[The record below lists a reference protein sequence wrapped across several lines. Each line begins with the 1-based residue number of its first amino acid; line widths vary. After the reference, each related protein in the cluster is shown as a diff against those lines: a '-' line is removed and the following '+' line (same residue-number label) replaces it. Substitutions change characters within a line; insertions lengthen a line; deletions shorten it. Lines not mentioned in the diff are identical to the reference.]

1 MALTILSLATV
12 TEMCSVALWREDRMV
27 VEHQRWLGAKHAE
40 KLLPMVAA
48 VMEEGG
54 LNFGDLDKIAVA
66 KGPGSFTGIRIG
78 IAAARGLALAASK
91 PLLGVNSLEA
101 IAYGVCSP
109 GRAVLAVLD
118 AKRGQIYAQSFSA
131 DCCSLGPP
139 LVVAPADIGRL
150 PLHEEYTV
158 AGTGLNLVRP
168 YLVEL
173 MGDKV
178 QFVFDET
185 KGLPRA
191 SDVARAGTCRKPH
204 VSDTQEATPIY
215 LRPPDAVPPAI
226 KSSDGQDG

>member
-12 TEMCSVALWREDRMV
+12 TEMCSVALWREGRVV
-27 VEHQRWLGAKHAE
+27 VEHQCWLGARHAE

-48 VMEEGG
+48 VMKEGG
-54 LNFGDLDKIAVA
+54 LNFWDLDKIAVA
-66 KGPGSFTGIRIG
+66 RGPGSFTGIRIG

-118 AKRGQIYAQSFSA
+118 AKRGQVYAQSFSA
-131 DCCSLGPP
+131 DCRSLGPP

-150 PLHEEYTV
+150 VGHEEHTV

-168 YLVEL
+168 YLADL
-173 MGDKV
+173 MGEKLN
-178 QFVFDET
+178 FVFDET
-185 KGLPRA
+185 EGLPRA
-191 SDVARAGTCRKPH
+191 SDVARAGNCRKPEF
-204 VSDTQEATPIY
+204 SDTQEATPIY
-215 LRPPDAVPPAI
+215 LRPPDGAPQSV
-226 KSSDGQDG
+226 KDSDGQDG